1 MTDKQNDVLS
11 YINRFINNNSF
22 PPSYREIGEHF
33 NIASTF
39 GVKRHIDA
47 LIKKGYLNIDSNSNR
62 SISLT
67 DKALEIFGAIKENNS
82 FEIPILGRVIAG
94 YPVLSEQNIDGTLIV
109 DSSLIKKGK
118 KYFGLKV
125 RGDSMIE
132 DGIFE
137 NDTVIIQSQK
147 TANNNEIIIA
157 MVNNETTVKRFR
169 KKNNQI
175 ELIPANKDFQNIKI
189 SESDDFKILGKVVG
203 VYRFYN

>member
-1 MTDKQNDVLS
+1 MTEKQKDVLS

-33 NIASTF
+33 GIASTF

-47 LIKKGYLNIDSNSNR
+47 LIKKGYLNTDSNSNR

-67 DKALEIFGAIKENNS
+67 DKALEVFGVIKENSS
-82 FEIPILGRVIAG
+82 FEISILGRVAAG
-94 YPVLSEQNIDGTLIV
+94 YPVLSEQNIEGTLIV
-109 DSSLIKKGK
+109 DSSLIKKGN

-137 NDTVIIQSQK
+137 NDTVIVQSQS

-157 MVNNETTVKRFR
+157 LVNNDATVKRLS

-189 SESDDFKILGKVVG
+189 SENDNFEILGKVIG